1 MQNLFSLLIVL
12 VFSLAGIFMS
22 DAFRNLKEMIVPLLV
37 LVMLSMG
44 ITLSMEDFKR
54 ILQKPVMVM
63 YGALLHYGVM
73 PLLAIILSL
82 IFGISRDLYIGMVL
96 VGSVPSGTA
105 SNLITYLAKGDLLYS
120 VSITAFSTLL
130 APLFTPLWTYALAG
144 KYVHVPF
151 WDMVWDVL
159 KIVILPV
166 VLGVGIR
173 EIFPRVRTIE
183 GFLPYI
189 SVSVVGFI
197 IAVVLSLNVENL
209 KKMDLMLL
217 LAVFLHNVLGFL
229 LGFLF
234 GRLFGLDNKLS
245 KTLSIEVG
253 IQNSGLAVALAIKY
267 FSPLASLPPALFSFL
282 QNVNGII
289 VSSIY
294 KRIH

>member
-1 MQNLFSLLIVL
+1 MQNLLSLLIL
-12 VFSLAGIFMS
+12 LLFSFAGIFMS
-22 DAFRNLKEMIVPLLV
+22 DTFKGLKELIVPLLT

-44 ITLSMEDFKR
+44 ITLSKEDFKR
-54 ILQKPVMVM
+54 ILQKPVIVI
-63 YGALLHYGVM
+63 YGALLHYSVM
-73 PLLAIILSL
+73 PLLAMLLSF
-82 IFGISRDLYIGMVL
+82 IFGISKELYVGMVL

-130 APLFTPLWTYALAG
+130 APIFTPLWTYTLAG
-144 KYVHVPF
+144 KYVHVPLL
-151 WDMVWDVL
+151 DMVLDVL

-166 VLGVGIR
+166 VLGILIK
-173 EIFPRVRTIE
+173 ELFPRIKVIE
-183 GFLPYI
+183 SFLPYA
-189 SVSVVGFI
+189 SVSVIGFI

-217 LAVFLHNVLGFL
+217 LAVFLHNILGFL

-253 IQNSGLAVALAIKY
+253 IQNSGLAVALAIKH
-267 FSPLASLPPALFSFL
+267 FSPLASLPPAIFSLL

>member
-12 VFSLAGIFMS
+12 FFSIAGIFMS
-22 DAFRNLKEMIVPLLV
+22 DAFRHLKEMIVPLLV

-44 ITLSMEDFKR
+44 ITLSIEDFKR
-54 ILQKPVMVM
+54 ILQKPVIVM
-63 YGALLHYGVM
+63 YGALMHYGVM
-73 PLLAIILSL
+73 PILALLLSL
-82 IFGISRDLYIGMVL
+82 IFGISKDLYVGMVL

-130 APLFTPLWTYALAG
+130 APLFTPLWTYLLAG
-144 KYVHVPF
+144 KYVHVSF

-166 VLGVGIR
+166 VLGIGIR
-173 EIFPRVRTIE
+173 GIFPRIRTVE
-183 GFLPYI
+183 DFLPYM

-209 KKMDLMLL
+209 KRIDFMLVF
-217 LAVFLHNVLGFL
+217 AVFLHNVLGFL
-229 LGFLF
+229 LGFFF
-234 GRLFGLDNKLS
+234 GKLFGLDNKLS